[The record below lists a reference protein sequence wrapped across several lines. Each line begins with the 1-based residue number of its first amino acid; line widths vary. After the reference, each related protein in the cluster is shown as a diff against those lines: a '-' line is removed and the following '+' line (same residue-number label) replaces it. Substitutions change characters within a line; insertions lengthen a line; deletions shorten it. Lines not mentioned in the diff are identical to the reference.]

1 MLIKSD
7 NKFKEV
13 KIFKPS
19 SFKDNR
25 GQIWTKW
32 DKKSLKNRS
41 INLSKLTISKKN
53 VLRGFHGD
61 NKTWKI
67 FTCIFGKVQFAFINN
82 IKNSKKFGEIVSF
95 IVDENS
101 HKGFIIPPNFGS
113 AHLVLS
119 ERSIIHYKQ
128 STLYGETKQFTVSY
142 KTKYKN
148 FRWMSKQPILSN
160 RDKY

>member
-1 MLIKSD
+1 MYKIQKIKVIKYD
-7 NKFKEV
+7 PFKDFRGKYLETFNKNFYKKHKLKNKF
-13 KIFKPS
+13 IQDDFS
-19 SFKDNR
+19 Y
-25 GQIWTKW
+25 
-32 DKKSLKNRS
+32 
-41 INLSKLTISKKN
+41 SKKN

-67 FTCIFGKVQFAFINN
+67 FTCIYGKVQFAFINN

-148 FRWMSKQPILSN
+148 FRWMSKQPILSK